1 MNKTYRLVWCSFRNA
16 WIAVSEL
23 SKSKTKSSKTRTIGS
38 VIAAGLMLTFSA
50 GAFAYVEPNDIC
62 QPNPAPNQQNT
73 TNSFYGQNIVCD
85 WNTTYS
91 TFVGNNITAAGN
103 GVNLTSV
110 GNNINTGGKLN
121 TAIGSSIIS
130 QGRWNTAV
138 GNNLNIVSEHTNAF
152 GNNISATGLDST
164 FIGSDIT
171 AVNTNNTNILG
182 NHITIKN
189 TTANSEATRDPVTDE
204 IIVPAVMGGTIL
216 GNNIGVTDSR
226 GVTVT
231 GDSNTVTASNGI
243 SIFGPSNIANNAPNS
258 TIIGRNNQIQ
268 DATTSTVIGLN
279 SKITGRYDSVALGNQ
294 VTIDNAVAGIGVG
307 VNAYVASNFGTA
319 IGNSA
324 LVDNSS
330 YAGTAIGNFAKV
342 QQSAFGTALGNAA
355 TVSNSYA
362 SQALGSK
369 TSVTDSNRA
378 SAIGDSAKVATSSDA
393 LAAGSTANVANS
405 GRGTAIGYSANV
417 QNSFSSNALGS
428 GAKVF
433 DSENSNAVGNS
444 AVNSSK
450 RATAVGNSAN
460 ITSSSDALATG
471 ATANVVNSERGT
483 AVGFAANVQNGF
495 ASNALGSGAK
505 VFDSTNATSVGNATI
520 SSNSNFSTAVG
531 NSAKVTSSVNAGAYG
546 QNASVTNSANST
558 ALGQN
563 AIVNNSNSAM
573 ALGQKS
579 LVDGSINASA
589 VGYGSQVINN
599 SIYSQAFGASNI
611 IDGSQYSTAVG
622 KSSTITASNNAS
634 LVGTNSK
641 IINASNYSQ
650 AFGTN
655 NIIDGSTNATGV
667 GVNTKISASNN
678 AVAMGNGANVA
689 SAKDGIAIGTNAN
702 VTVANSVA
710 LGAGSTATLPAESV
724 TTATVRPYT
733 YTGFAGTSPV
743 GVVSVGS
750 AGKER
755 QITNVAAGRISTT
768 STDAINGSQLYAT
781 QFAIG
786 NLANSTANIIGT
798 PVTVNPDG
806 TLTSGNIGGTTK
818 NNVSDAINE
827 VRTTPLNFAGNSGSV
842 SKKLGETLSIV
853 GGLAVGAPATAANTR
868 VDVVNGQMVVNMA
881 KDLTDLTSVT
891 TTGPDGTTVV
901 NGAGL
906 TTTDVDGNTTVVNG
920 SGLTITDPD
929 GNAGPS
935 ITIDGIDAGN
945 LKVTNV
951 APGEIS
957 ADSKDAVNGS
967 QLFATEQKGLNFTDS
982 NGTVTHKNLGETLG
996 IIGGGTKADSE
1007 YSATNIKTTTDADG
1021 NIVVNMDK
1029 NLTDLESVTT
1039 ADAAG
1044 NTSVLNGE
1052 GLTATD
1058 AAGNNTVVNGSGLTI
1073 TNADGSTGPSITTGG
1088 IDAGNLKV
1096 TNVAPGEI
1104 SADSKDAVNGS
1115 QLYQTTDELTKL
1127 GLNFA
1132 GNTGT
1137 DIHKNLGETL
1147 SIVGGLAEGA
1157 PVTSANTRVD
1167 EVDGQ
1172 LVVNMAKDLTDLTS
1186 VTTTDAAGNT
1196 TVMNGEGVTATDVA
1210 GNSSVLNGSG
1220 LTINNADG
1228 TTGPSITTGGI
1239 DAGNLKVTNVAPGEI
1254 SADSKDAVNGGQLY
1268 ATEQKGLNFAGNTG
1282 DDIHKALGETLT
1294 IKGGLADTAAAT
1306 DANTR
1311 VDSEDGNLVVKMAKD
1326 LTDLTSVTTTDADGN
1341 STVVNGSGL
1350 TITNADGSTGPSIT
1364 TGGID
1369 AGNLK
1374 VTNVADGT
1382 IAEGSKDAVNGGQL
1396 YQTAN
1401 ELKDLGLNFAD
1412 SNGVVTHK
1420 NLGETL
1426 GIIGGGT
1433 KEDSNYSASNVK
1445 TTTDAD
1451 GNIVVMLDKNLN
1463 ADSLTING
1471 KDGVDGAPGTPG
1483 FTLSGAT
1490 GPAGVNGLPGE
1501 TTTRIVY
1508 DDGTGPQ
1515 EVATLNDGLKFAG
1528 NQGDVINK
1536 KLNET
1541 LTVQGG
1547 LDNAADATDANTRV
1561 DSENGNLVVKMAKD
1575 LTDLTSVT
1583 TTDADGNST
1592 VVNGSGL
1599 TITNAD
1605 GSTGPSITTGGI
1617 DAGNL
1622 KVTNVA
1628 PGEIAKDSL
1637 DAVNGGQLYQTT
1649 EELTN
1654 KGLNFAGNTGTDI
1667 HKALGETLSIVGGL
1681 AAGAPA
1687 TDANTRVDSVD
1698 GQLVVNMAKD
1708 LTDLT
1713 SVTTTDASGNTSVLN
1728 GAGLTSTDFAGNKT
1742 VVNGAGVATKD
1753 AAGNSTV
1760 MNGNGLVSTDF
1771 TGNKTVI
1778 NGSGLTVVNKD
1789 GSTGPSITNTGIDA
1803 GGLKVTNV
1811 ADGEISATS
1820 KDAVNGSQLHQTT
1833 VDLTNQGL
1841 NFADSN
1847 GNVTHKNLG
1856 DTLGIIGGGTKADSD
1871 YSASNVKTTTDE
1883 NGNIV
1888 VMLDKNL
1895 NADSL
1900 TINGKDGVDGA
1911 PGTPGFTLAGATGP
1925 AGVNGAPGETT
1936 TRIVYDDG
1944 TGPQEVATLNDGLK
1958 FAGNQ
1963 GDVIAKKLNET
1974 LTVKGGLDNSAD
1986 ASDANLRV
1994 DSEDGNL
2001 VVKMAKDLTDLNSIT
2016 LGNTVLN
2023 QSGLTI
2029 GNPDGSTGPSITT
2042 EGINAGGLTIT
2053 NVAPGVNGT
2062 DAVNVDQLNSKSDE
2076 LTNLGLNFVD
2086 NNGTVTHKNLG
2097 ETLGIV
2103 GGGTKADSEYSSS
2116 NIKTTTDADGNVVV
2130 MMDKNLN
2137 ADSLVLNGKDGV
2149 DGQPGTPGLTITG
2162 ATGPAGVNG
2171 APGETTTRIVYDDGT
2186 GPQQVATLNDGL
2198 KFAGNQGDVI
2208 AKKLNETLT
2217 VKGGLD
2223 NDADASDANLR
2234 VDSEDG
2240 NLVVKMA
2247 KDLTDINSVTLGN
2260 TVLNQDGLTVGG
2272 ANGPSITTAGINAGG
2287 TTITNVAAGQA
2298 PTDAVNVSQ
2307 LKDAAAAAT
2316 TEVKAADGDKNVSV
2330 TSATADDGHTIYSV
2344 GVSRDLNVDSV
2355 TLPNADGS
2363 STNLTAGGLSFKD
2376 ADGNATG
2383 PSVTANGIDAGDEK
2397 ITNVAAGDISA
2408 DSKDAVNGS
2417 QLYGL
2422 GNNITN
2428 IFGGNAS
2435 YAGDQIVWNN
2445 IGGTG
2450 QNTIDDAIKYVNDQ
2464 AANANQGWNIAT
2476 DSGTANTSTVKPG
2489 DTVNINGDTASGVTV
2504 TNNGN
2509 NITVGLSDKV
2519 NVGDKVSIDGTTG
2532 TINAGNVTINGE
2544 AGTVNGL
2551 TNTTWNPDN
2560 IVSGQ
2565 AATEDQLAQVA
2576 QNASN
2581 QAAASKTEVT
2591 QGNNIVVTSSTAD
2604 DGHTVYNVATAD
2616 DVKFNSVDATTV
2628 TAGSVSVGN
2637 VTIDQNGINAGGQK
2651 VTNVAPGTV
2660 SSTSTD
2666 AVNGSQL
2673 YTTNQNIANYLGGG
2687 STVDANGNTTAPT
2700 YNVSGGSYNNVGDA
2714 LGAIDNRVTTVQNN
2728 LEQAFSY
2735 TNNRINKLE
2744 DKMSAGIA
2752 ATAALENAPYVPGK
2766 WTYAAGA
2773 AYYNDQSAVGVTLR
2787 RTADNGRWS
2796 LNGGVAGGTTGSPLF
2811 RIGVSGVID

>member
-38 VIAAGLMLTFSA
+38 VIAAGLMVTFSA
-50 GAFAYVEPNDIC
+50 GAFASPNDPLDC
-62 QPNPAPNQQNT
+62 QPNQAPNTVNH
-73 TNSFYGQNIVCD
+73 TNAFYGNNIVCQ
-85 WNTTYS
+85 WNTMDS
-91 TFVGNNITAAGN
+91 SFFGNDITAADN
-103 GVNLTSV
+103 AFNMTSV
-110 GNNINTGGKLN
+110 GNSINTQGESN
-121 TAIGSSIIS
+121 TAVGSKIDS

-243 SIFGPSNIANNAPNS
+243 SIFGPKNIANLAPNS

-268 DATTSTVIGLN
+268 DAYESTVVGLN
-279 SKITGRYDSVALGNQ
+279 SKITGRYHSVALGNQ
-294 VTIDNAVAGIGVG
+294 VTIDQAVAGIGIG
-307 VNAYVASNFGTA
+307 SNASVASNFGTA

-342 QQSAFGTALGNAA
+342 QQSGFGTALGNAA

-369 TSVTDSNRA
+369 TSVTDSKSAAAIGDTAKVASSNFALASGASAKVEDSYGGTALGLSTSVSSSTASSAIGAGSSVTGGNDSSAIGRSASVSDSKFSTAVGTSASVKSSYFALASGASANVTDSYAGTALGHSASVTNSVRA
-378 SAIGDSAKVATSSDA
+378 SASGNNASVTDSSYAQADGA
-393 LAAGSTANVANS
+393 
-405 GRGTAIGYSANV
+405 
-417 QNSFSSNALGS
+417 
-428 GAKVF
+428 GAKVT
-433 DSENSNAVGNS
+433 
-444 AVNSSK
+444 SSK
-450 RATAVGNSAN
+450 SATAVGN
-460 ITSSSDALATG
+460 D
-471 ATANVVNSERGT
+471 
-483 AVGFAANVQNGF
+483 
-495 ASNALGSGAK
+495 
-505 VFDSTNATSVGNATI
+505 
-520 SSNSNFSTAVG
+520 
-531 NSAKVTSSVNAGAYG
+531 AKVTSSVNAGAYG

-611 IDGSQYSTAVG
+611 IDGS
-622 KSSTITASNNAS
+622 
-634 LVGTNSK
+634 
-641 IINASNYSQ
+641 
-650 AFGTN
+650 
-655 NIIDGSTNATGV
+655 TNATGV

-710 LGAGSTATLPAESV
+710 LGAGSTAVAAAVPTN
-724 TTATVRPYT
+724 TATVGPYT

-781 QFAIG
+781 QQTIG

-827 VRTTPLNFAGNSGSV
+827 VRTTPLNFAGNKGDTI
-842 SKKLGETLSIV
+842 SKKLGDTLNIV
-853 GGLAVGAPATAANTR
+853 GGLAPTAAATAANTR
-868 VDVVNGQMVVNMA
+868 VDSEDGNLVVKMA
-881 KDLTDLTSVT
+881 KDLTDLNSIT
-891 TTGPDGTTVV
+891 
-901 NGAGL
+901 L
-906 TTTDVDGNTTVVNG
+906 GNTVLNQ
-920 SGLTITDPD
+920 SGLTI
-929 GNAGPS
+929 GNP
-935 ITIDGIDAGN
+935 
-945 LKVTNV
+945 
-951 APGEIS
+951 
-957 ADSKDAVNGS
+957 
-967 QLFATEQKGLNFTDS
+967 
-982 NGTVTHKNLGETLG
+982 
-996 IIGGGTKADSE
+996 
-1007 YSATNIKTTTDADG
+1007 Y
-1021 NIVVNMDK
+1021 
-1029 NLTDLESVTT
+1029 
-1039 ADAAG
+1039 
-1044 NTSVLNGE
+1044 
-1052 GLTATD
+1052 
-1058 AAGNNTVVNGSGLTI
+1058 
-1073 TNADGSTGPSITTGG
+1073 GSTGPSITTAGINAGG
-1088 IDAGNLKV
+1088 KTI
-1096 TNVAPGEI
+1096 TNVAAGQAPT
-1104 SADSKDAVNGS
+1104 DAVNVS
-1115 QLYQTTDELTKL
+1115 QLEKAQAAATTKVEEADGIKVVPTKNAD
-1127 GLNFA
+1127 GSTTYTVSA
-1132 GNTGT
+1132 KTDGT
-1137 DIHKNLGETL
+1137 TTTINADGKIAAVTTTFKPSDDGK
-1147 SIVGGLAEGA
+1147 VGA
-1157 PVTSANTRVD
+1157 PVGNGDSLVTANTV
-1167 EVDGQ
+1167 
-1172 LVVNMAKDLTDLTS
+1172 A
-1186 VTTTDAAGNT
+1186 DAINK
-1196 TVMNGEGVTATDVA
+1196 
-1210 GNSSVLNGSG
+1210 SG
-1220 LTINNADG
+1220 WKLAADG
-1228 TTGPSITTGGI
+1228 TTGTELIKPSDTVTFKTGSSNLTVKRDGANITYDLAKDININSVQFNDGPKITNDGDNIKVGDKDGNATKITNVKAGEANTDAVNVSQLKEAANNLVTTGFNIADGKGGKDNVKLGETVTFTDPAGNIITTVTDNKVEFGLNSTLSVGKDGEPGKVGIKGADGKDAISLNGKDGTIGLKGADGKDGISLNGKDGTIGINGKDGANATLTVEKAKPALDGKDGQNGEDGQTRIVYTKPNGSKEEVATLNDGLNFKADDGSIVAKKLNETLEIVGGADKDKLTDNNIGVNNKDGKLTVQLAKDLKGIDSITVNNGPVISGNGI
-1239 DAGNLKVTNVAPGEI
+1239 DMNGDKITNVKAGTEDNDAVNVSQLKAVEATANKGWNLTTNGKAESKSNVKPGDTVDFNNTDGNVKIKNTGNNVTVDLNKDIKLAKDGSVTIGDTKVNNDGLTIAGGPSVTKSGINAGDKKITNVAPGEI

-1311 VDSEDGNLVVKMAKD
+1311 VDE
-1326 LTDLTSVTTTDADGN
+1326 
-1341 STVVNGSGL
+1341 
-1350 TITNADGSTGPSIT
+1350 
-1364 TGGID
+1364 
-1369 AGNLK
+1369 
-1374 VTNVADGT
+1374 
-1382 IAEGSKDAVNGGQL
+1382 
-1396 YQTAN
+1396 
-1401 ELKDLGLNFAD
+1401 
-1412 SNGVVTHK
+1412 
-1420 NLGETL
+1420 
-1426 GIIGGGT
+1426 
-1433 KEDSNYSASNVK
+1433 
-1445 TTTDAD
+1445 
-1451 GNIVVMLDKNLN
+1451 
-1463 ADSLTING
+1463 
-1471 KDGVDGAPGTPG
+1471 
-1483 FTLSGAT
+1483 
-1490 GPAGVNGLPGE
+1490 
-1501 TTTRIVY
+1501 
-1508 DDGTGPQ
+1508 
-1515 EVATLNDGLKFAG
+1515 
-1528 NQGDVINK
+1528 
-1536 KLNET
+1536 
-1541 LTVQGG
+1541 
-1547 LDNAADATDANTRV
+1547 
-1561 DSENGNLVVKMAKD
+1561 
-1575 LTDLTSVT
+1575 
-1583 TTDADGNST
+1583 
-1592 VVNGSGL
+1592 
-1599 TITNAD
+1599 
-1605 GSTGPSITTGGI
+1605 
-1617 DAGNL
+1617 
-1622 KVTNVA
+1622 
-1628 PGEIAKDSL
+1628 
-1637 DAVNGGQLYQTT
+1637 
-1649 EELTN
+1649 
-1654 KGLNFAGNTGTDI
+1654 
-1667 HKALGETLSIVGGL
+1667 
-1681 AAGAPA
+1681 
-1687 TDANTRVDSVD
+1687 VD

-1888 VMLDKNL
+1888 VMLDKDL

-1911 PGTPGFTLAGATGP
+1911 PGTPGFTITGATGP

-1974 LTVKGGLDNSAD
+1974 LTVKGGLDNDAD

-2016 LGNTVLN
+2016 LGNTILN
-2023 QSGLTI
+2023 Q
-2029 GNPDGSTGPSITT
+2029 
-2042 EGINAGGLTIT
+2042 GGLTIT
-2053 NVAPGVNGT
+2053 NPDGSKGPSITTDGISAGGKVITDVAPGVNGT
-2062 DAVNVDQLNSKSDE
+2062 DAVNVDQLGAKSDE
-2076 LTNLGLNFVD
+2076 LTNKGLNFKD
-2086 NNGTVTHKNLG
+2086 SNGNVTHKNLG
-2097 ETLGIV
+2097 ETLGIF

-2130 MMDKNLN
+2130 MLDKNLN
-2137 ADSLVLNGKDGV
+2137 ADSLTINGKDGV
-2149 DGQPGTPGLTITG
+2149 DGAPGTPGFTLAG

-2171 APGETTTRIVYDDGT
+2171 APGETTTRIVYNDGT
-2186 GPQQVATLNDGL
+2186 GPQEVATLNDGL

-2217 VKGGLD
+2217 VKGGLV

-2247 KDLTDINSVTLGN
+2247 KDLTDLNSVTLGN

-2287 TTITNVAAGQA
+2287 LTITNVAAGQA

-2344 GVSRDLNVDSV
+2344 GVSRDLDVDSV
-2355 TLPNADGS
+2355 TLAHADGS
-2363 STNLTAGGLSFKD
+2363 STLLNADGLSFKD
-2376 ADGNATG
+2376 AMGTATG
-2383 PSVTANGIDAGDEK
+2383 PSITAGGIDAGNLK
-2397 ITNVAAGDISA
+2397 VTNVADGEISA
-2408 DSKDAVNGS
+2408 TSKDAVNGS
-2417 QLYGL
+2417 QLYNL
-2422 GNNITN
+2422 GNNVTN
-2428 IFGGNAS
+2428 IFGGNAT
-2435 YAGDQIVWNN
+2435 YNGDQIVWNN

-2464 AANANQGWNIAT
+2464 ASNANQGWNVAT
-2476 DSGTANTSTVKPG
+2476 DSGTASTVKPG
-2489 DTVNINGDTASGVTV
+2489 DTVNINGDKNSGVTV
-2504 TNNGN
+2504 TNDGN

-2519 NVGDKVSIDGTTG
+2519 NVGDKVSIDGNTG
-2532 TINAGNVTINGE
+2532 TINAGKVTIDGENGTI
-2544 AGTVNGL
+2544 GGL
-2551 TNTTWNPDN
+2551 TNTTWDPNN
-2560 IVSGQ
+2560 ITSGQ

-2581 QAAASKTEVT
+2581 QAAASKEEVKSADGSVTVTKT
-2591 QGNNIVVTSSTAD
+2591 QNAKGANVYDLSVNTDGTTIKKNADGSLAVNTTSLTNTDGKVNTPAAPKALATAGDIANAINDSGFTLTAQGSNGSLVKPGATVDMNNTDGNIVISKSASDNNVT
-2604 DGHTVYNVATAD
+2604 YNLAKDLKVG
-2616 DVKFNSVDATTV
+2616 SV
-2628 TAGSVSVGN
+2628 TAGDTVVNNDGITINNGSANGNTVSLTKDGLNNGGN
-2637 VTIDQNGINAGGQK
+2637 RI
-2651 VTNVAPGTV
+2651 TNVAPGV
-2660 SSTSTD
+2660 NGTD
-2666 AVNGSQL
+2666 AVNVDQL
-2673 YTTNQNIANYLGGG
+2673 KG
-2687 STVDANGNTTAPT
+2687 
-2700 YNVSGGSYNNVGDA
+2700 VGQH
-2714 LGAIDNRVTTVQNN
+2714 I
-2728 LEQAFSY
+2728 
-2735 TNNRINKLE
+2735 NNRIDDVADDANAGVS
-2744 DKMSAGIA
+2744 SAMAMAALPQAYIPGKSMLTGGIA
-2752 ATAALENAPYVPGK
+2752 SYNGE
-2766 WTYAAGA
+2766 GA
-2773 AYYNDQSAVGVTLR
+2773 VAVGFSKLS
-2787 RTADNGRWS
+2787 DNGRWVLKVS
-2796 LNGGVAGGTTGSPLF
+2796 GSADTQGNAGGAVGAGF
-2811 RIGVSGVID
+2811 HF